1 MLERAGVTGQGIN
14 RVMDHAGKPQEAVD
28 SDFQDI
34 LREKEGKYSS
44 LQSFFLRRLNKL
56 LQLRQEQSS
65 QLNGDG
71 LRLLD
76 QAIFSTYCDCV
87 DLGVGAKA
95 QKLIHQQTVSSQNR
109 PDN

>member
-1 MLERAGVTGQGIN
+1 
-14 RVMDHAGKPQEAVD
+14 MDHAGKPQEALNN
-28 SDFQDI
+28 DFQDI
-34 LREKEGKYSS
+34 LREKEDKYSS
-44 LQSFFLRRLNKL
+44 LQSFFLRRLSRL

-76 QAIFSTYCDCV
+76 QAIFSIYCDCV
-87 DLGVGAKA
+87 DLDVGAEA
-95 QKLIHQQTVSSQNR
+95 QKVIQQLTVSSQNR